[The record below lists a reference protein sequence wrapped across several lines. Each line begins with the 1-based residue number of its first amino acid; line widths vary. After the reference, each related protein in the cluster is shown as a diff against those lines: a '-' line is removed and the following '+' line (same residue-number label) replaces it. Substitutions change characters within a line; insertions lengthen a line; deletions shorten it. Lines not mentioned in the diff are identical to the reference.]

1 MNLSDYIVYGDSAG
15 KLRRAIESS
24 RVSHAYIFEG
34 AYNIQTRSF
43 WTKGKGESGAEVDLT
58 SLFQDF
64 SE

>member
-34 AYNIQTRSF
+34 AYN
-43 WTKGKGESGAEVDLT
+43 VDKAGFAKAFAKAL
-58 SLFQDF
+58 LCENAQ
-64 SE
+64 